1 MQLALEIPKITHTE
15 IKNNILLTEVEE
27 EVIPDHPRD
36 NTQDMKIH
44 MKEIE
49 VLIEEVVH
57 EIEDLKNIT
66 EIMIEMV
73 VINL

>member
-15 IKNNILLTEVEE
+15 IKNNILLIEVEE
-27 EVIPDHPRD
+27 EVIPDHPLD